1 MIKSLF
7 TPKPAIY
14 CRDFPYLFLD
24 FWCFILWLKSSKTAK
39 RLRNKLV
46 LPQKKQKFW
55 QLFNIFKSWQNKQFT
70 FCKLLCF
77 FSMISFVTFPVK
89 EATFF
94 CCIKVLN
101 KEKSRFKQMNR
112 DFWLFDKNKSR
123 LVHNWFLQFDH
134 FRYLHII
141 TSNKWFLC
149 GVLGNYPKFIDA

>member
-14 CRDFPYLFLD
+14 CRDFQYLFLD

-70 FCKLLCF
+70 FCTLLCF
-77 FSMISFVTFPVK
+77 FSMIFFVTFAVK

-101 KEKSRFKQMNR
+101 NKKIPIQTNESGFLVVEGRFFGIKLMKKILRWYRRRNILSALLFS
-112 DFWLFDKNKSR
+112 DFYISKYSSLR
-123 LVHNWFLQFDH
+123 
-134 FRYLHII
+134 
-141 TSNKWFLC
+141 
-149 GVLGNYPKFIDA
+149 